1 MNNDC
6 TGTYYMTAREVADMY
21 HLSIR
26 TANNR
31 LSAFRKEHSDSFKEV
46 MTNTK
51 HKQYLY
57 LASAITKENVG
68 TRHYVKR
75 EKHIEEV
82 QLPPIYIID
91 TESGVRYNYFS
102 LKALL
107 RVLESAT
114 LMERFIVLDSFI
126 FIFIIIYLC
135 L

>member
-1 MNNDC
+1 MSDLDE
-6 TGTYYMTAREVADMY
+6 TYITARDVADMF

-26 TANNR
+26 TTNNR
-31 LSAFRKEHSDSFKEV
+31 LTTFRKEHPNDFKEV
-46 MTNTK
+46 ITNTK

-57 LASAITKENVG
+57 KASVITKENVG
-68 TRHYVKR
+68 TRHYIKH
-75 EKHIEEV
+75 EKHIEDV
-82 QLPPIYIID
+82 QLPPIYLID

-107 RVLESAT
+107 RVLESST